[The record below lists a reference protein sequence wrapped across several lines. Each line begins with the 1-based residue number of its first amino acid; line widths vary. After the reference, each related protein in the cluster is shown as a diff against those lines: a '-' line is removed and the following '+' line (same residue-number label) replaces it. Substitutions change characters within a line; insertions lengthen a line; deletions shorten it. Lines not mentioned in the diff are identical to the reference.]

1 MQAAARDEQPR
12 LLEALGQLGPDG
24 QVRLTLGE
32 LLAFDL
38 VGIQQEHVLG
48 HHASFC
54 WLCRYDAGRPRIWTY
69 SRSVA
74 IVVDAIYEERYWYPE
89 DGGQVWLAGYQL
101 VEPESGRYLA
111 RDAAKLGEPLDL
123 RRDPGNEHD
132 PNAIAVHA
140 REGEQLGWVPREIA
154 AELAPELDA
163 GRPWSALVLREQR
176 ASPRDPRSGLTML
189 LAPDA
194 ELHLRAASP

>member
-1 MQAAARDEQPR
+1 M
-12 LLEALGQLGPDG
+12 
-24 QVRLTLGE
+24 
-32 LLAFDL
+32 
-38 VGIQQEHVLG
+38 
-48 HHASFC
+48 
-54 WLCRYDAGRPRIWTY
+54 
-69 SRSVA
+69 A

-111 RDAAKLGEPLDL
+111 RD
-123 RRDPGNEHD
+123 
-132 PNAIAVHA
+132 
-140 REGEQLGWVPREIA
+140 A

-194 ELHLRAASP
+194 ELRLRAASP